1 MSLKFLSNNL
11 VDSAVI
17 TASTENAQYPVTNLN
32 DDRRTK
38 TYRSTSNSD
47 NIVLDF
53 GTSEECNYFAIVDN
67 WQNGFGITSVTIEA
81 NGTDSWGAPA
91 FTTTATLDQTFGVSI
106 KQFSSSQTY
115 RFWRIVLTSTLG
127 YCELSKIFIGKSTEI
142 LTNGVGYNWNYKN
155 KDLSKVTTNRYGQRF
170 IDDIGTQKEL
180 NNLQFQVM
188 DKDEMDKIFEVYDNN
203 RTVKPFFVY
212 LDLESASLSN
222 NDDRY
227 NGLYYFKSAPS
238 FENVSSGYYNATLN
252 LIEGK

>member
-1 MSLKFLSNNL
+1 MSIKFLSNNL

-47 NIVLDF
+47 EIVFDF
-53 GTSEECNYFAIVDN
+53 GTAEECDYFAIVDN
-67 WQNGFGITSVTIEA
+67 WQNGFGITSITIEA
-81 NGTDSWGAPA
+81 NATDSWGAPA
-91 FTTTATLDQTFGVSI
+91 FTTTAILDQTFGVSI
-106 KQFSSSQTY
+106 KKFSSAQTY
-115 RFWRIVLTSTLG
+115 RFWRITVTSTLG
-127 YCELSKIFIGKSTEI
+127 YCEISKVFIGKSTAI
-142 LTNGVGYNWNYKN
+142 TTNGINYNWNYKN
-155 KDLSKVTTNRYGQRF
+155 KDLAKVSMNRYGQKF

-188 DKDEMDKIFEVYDNN
+188 DKDEMDNIFAVFDAN
-203 RTVKPFFVY
+203 RVVKPFFVY

-227 NGLYYFKSAPS
+227 NGLYYFKDSPA
-238 FENVSSGYYNATLN
+238 FENVSSGYYNVTLN
-252 LIEGK
+252 LQEAK